1 MDKVFGSPEEAIADL
16 PDGATVTV
24 AGFGLGHR
32 FPTSLLEA
40 LRDTGVKDLC
50 LVCNSLGG
58 SNDVRQQLVERRQVR
73 KLMVA
78 FSARPGLRSAAE
90 EQIASGDIELEMVPQ
105 GMLVER
111 CRAGGAGIPAFYSP
125 VGVGTDVAADKE
137 VREFNGRQYT
147 LEHAITV
154 DFALLRAWRGD
165 RLGNLQFRG
174 GSQNFNPAFAKAAR
188 VAIAEVDELVDV
200 GEIPPEAID
209 LPGVFVA
216 RVVKATR
223 TVDIAELFAGRP
235 ARRTQESAR
244 HYLGK
249 PGLTRSEMARCV
261 AGLFADGSVVNLG
274 MGLPTLVSNHL
285 AGRDVTLHAENGIL
299 GYGGIVQGEA
309 IDPDIYNAGGEFV
322 SLEPGAAFF
331 DSVTSF
337 EIARGGLLDA
347 VVLGAYQVDQE
358 GNLANWSTPEMVGG
372 GIGGAMDLVAG
383 AKSLVILMEHRDSKD
398 RAKLVSRC
406 EYPLTGPRCVDVV
419 VTDLAL
425 LRRSDGLF
433 TLEAI
438 APGFTVDEVLGLTDM
453 EVRVSEPIGA
463 MNNG

>member
-1 MDKVFGSPEEAIADL
+1 MDKVVGSPEQAIADIR
-16 PDGATVTV
+16 DGATITV

-40 LRDTGVKDLC
+40 LRDSGVKDLC

-58 SNDVRQQLVERRQVR
+58 SNDVRQQLVERRKVR
-73 KLMVA
+73 KMLVA

-90 EQIASGDIELEMVPQ
+90 EQIAAGDIELEMVPQ

-125 VGVGTDVAADKE
+125 VGLGTDVTAGKE
-137 VREFNGRQYT
+137 IREFNGRQYV

-188 VAIAEVDELVDV
+188 VAIAEVDELVEV
-200 GEIPPEAID
+200 GDIPPEAID
-209 LPGVFVA
+209 LPGVFVS

-223 TVDIAELFAGRP
+223 TVDMAELVAGRP

-244 HYLGK
+244 EYLGR
-249 PGLTRSEMARCV
+249 PGLTRSDMARCV
-261 AGLFADGSVVNLG
+261 AGLFHEGSVVNLG

-285 AGRDVTLHAENGIL
+285 ADRDVVLHAENGVL

-309 IDPDIYNAGGEFV
+309 IDPDVYNAGGEFV
-322 SLEPGAAFF
+322 SLEPGASFF

-383 AKSLVILMEHRDSKD
+383 ARSLIILMEHRDSRD
-398 RAKLVSRC
+398 RPKLVRRC
-406 EYPLTGPRCVDVV
+406 EYPLTGVKCVDYV
-419 VTDLAL
+419 VTDLAVL
-425 LRRSDGLF
+425 HRQDGLF

-438 APGFTVDEVLGLTDM
+438 APGFTVDEVLSLTDM
-453 EVRVSEPIGA
+453 EVCVPASVGSMP
-463 MNNG
+463 

>member
-1 MDKVFGSPEEAIADL
+1 MDKVVGSPADAIADIH
-16 PDGATVTV
+16 DGATITV

-40 LRDTGVKDLC
+40 LRDTGVKNLC

-73 KLMVA
+73 KMLVA

-90 EQIASGDIELEMVPQ
+90 DQIAAGDIELEMVPQ

-125 VGVGTDVAADKE
+125 VGVGTDVAAGKE
-137 VREFNGRQYT
+137 VREFNGRQYV
-147 LEHAITV
+147 LEQAITV

-188 VAIAEVDELVDV
+188 VAIAEVDELVEV

-209 LPGVFVA
+209 LPGVFVS

-223 TVDIAELFAGRP
+223 TVDMAELFAGRP

-244 HYLGK
+244 EYLGR

-261 AGLFADGSVVNLG
+261 AGLFLDGSVVNLG

-285 AGRDVTLHAENGIL
+285 ATRDVVLHAENGVL
-299 GYGGIVQGEA
+299 GYGSIVEGEA
-309 IDPDIYNAGGEFV
+309 IDPDVYNAGGEFV
-322 SLEPGAAFF
+322 SLEPGASFF
-331 DSVTSF
+331 DSVISF

-358 GNLANWSTPEMVGG
+358 GNLANWSTPDMVGG

-383 AKSLVILMEHRDSKD
+383 AKSLIILMEHRDSKD
-398 RAKLVSRC
+398 RPKLVRQC
-406 EYPLTGPRCVDVV
+406 EYPLTGIQCVDYV
-419 VTDLAL
+419 VTDLAVL
-425 LRRSDGLF
+425 HRQDGLF

-438 APGFTVDEVLGLTDM
+438 APGFTVDEVLSLTDM
-453 EVRVSEPIGA
+453 EVRLPENVASMP
-463 MNNG
+463 

>member
-1 MDKVFGSPEEAIADL
+1 MDKVVGSPEEAIADIR
-16 PDGATVTV
+16 DGATITV

-40 LRDTGVKDLC
+40 LRDSGVKNLC

-58 SNDVRQQLVERRQVR
+58 SNDVRQQLVERHQVR
-73 KLMVA
+73 KMLVA

-90 EQIASGDIELEMVPQ
+90 EQIAAGEIELEMVPQ

-125 VGVGTDVAADKE
+125 VGVGTNVAAGKE
-137 VREFNGRQYT
+137 VREFNGRQYV
-147 LEHAITV
+147 LEQAITV
-154 DFALLRAWRGD
+154 DYALLRAWRGD

-209 LPGVFVA
+209 LPGVFVS

-244 HYLGK
+244 EYLGK

-261 AGLFADGSVVNLG
+261 AGLFAEGSVVNLG

-285 AGRDVTLHAENGIL
+285 ADRDVVLHAENGIL
-299 GYGGIVQGEA
+299 GYGGIVAGEA
-309 IDPDIYNAGGEFV
+309 IDPDVYNAGGEFV
-322 SLEPGAAFF
+322 ALEPGAAFF

-347 VVLGAYQVDQE
+347 VVLGAYQVDE
-358 GNLANWSTPEMVGG
+358 DGNLANWSTPEMVGG

-383 AKSLVILMEHRDSKD
+383 ARSLVVLMEHRDSKD
-398 RAKLVSRC
+398 RPKLVRRC
-406 EYPLTGPRCVDVV
+406 EYPLTGIQCVDYV

-425 LRRSDGLF
+425 LHRENGLF

-453 EVRVSEPIGA
+453 EVRVPEQVRT
-463 MNNG
+463 M